1 MDHPFDKWTN
11 LLTNGPT
18 FWQMTHVFF
27 SRFYVWI
34 FHMKI
39 NLDCGCL
46 LGVGFF
52 FFWDRGCL
60 LGVGYF
66 FFTVDRGCLLG
77 VGFFEITN
85 VWQVWSIFLRS
96 RMFDRCGVFFWDH
109 ECLTGVWCFFWDR
122 GCLLGVGYFFEIVDV
137 WQVWVFLRSRMF
149 DRCRV
154 FFEITNVWQV
164 WVFFWDHECLLGV
177 GLFLRSWMF
186 VRCGVFFFFWEMWR
200 ESLIFQRDGSW
211 MWFGASHQKG
221 SKVRSRIFLVHR
233 LDRARTT
240 ELELKIVCS

>member
-1 MDHPFDKWTN
+1 MDQPFDKWTN

-18 FWQMTHVFF
+18 FWQMTRVFF

-34 FHMKI
+34 FHVKI

-46 LGVGFF
+46 LGVGYFFLRSRMFERCGVFF
-52 FFWDRGCL
+52 FLPWIADVWEVWD
-60 LGVGYF
+60 
-66 FFTVDRGCLLG
+66 
-77 VGFFEITN
+77 
-85 VWQVWSIFLRS
+85 IFLRS
-96 RMFDRCGVFFWDH
+96 RMFDRCGVFFLRSRMFDR
-109 ECLTGVWCFFWDR
+109 CGVF
-122 GCLLGVGYFFEIVDV
+122 
-137 WQVWVFLRSRMF
+137 FLRSRMF

-154 FFEITNVWQV
+154 VFEITNVWQV

-177 GLFLRSWMF
+177 GFFFLRSWMF
-186 VRCGVFFFFWEMWR
+186 DRCGGIFFFFFWEMWR
-200 ESLIFQRDGSW
+200 ESLIFERDDSW

>member
-1 MDHPFDKWTN
+1 MDRTFDKWTAPFDKWTT

-27 SRFYVWI
+27 FPFLRVNFSRENKFRLRMFVR
-34 FHMKI
+34 
-39 NLDCGCL
+39 CG
-46 LGVGFF
+46 V

-60 LGVGYF
+60 LGVGVFF

-109 ECLTGVWCFFWDR
+109 ECLTGV
-122 GCLLGVGYFFEIVDV
+122 G
-137 WQVWVFLRSRMF
+137 VFLRSRMF
-149 DRCRV
+149 DRCG
-154 FFEITNVWQV
+154 FF
-164 WVFFWDHECLLGV
+164 F
-177 GLFLRSWMF
+177 FLRSWMF

-200 ESLIFQRDGSW
+200 ESLIFERDDSW

-233 LDRARTT
+233 LDRVRTT